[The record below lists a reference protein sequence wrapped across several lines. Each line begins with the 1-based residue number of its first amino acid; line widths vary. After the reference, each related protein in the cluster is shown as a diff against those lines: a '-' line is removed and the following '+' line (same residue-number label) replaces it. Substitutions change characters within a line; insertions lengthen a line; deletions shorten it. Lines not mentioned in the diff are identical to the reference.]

1 MNRMILVGL
10 VALLVTGQVFAQ
22 AQPKQ
27 RGPRP
32 RSREEGKAL
41 TAVRNATDA
50 DARIKAAQKVLM
62 EFKKTEFKEWL
73 LYTMV
78 RSAGE
83 KKDYVEMEVYGDRV
97 LEVNPEHGSV
107 LVHLGY
113 MIAGGTRPDDLDKA
127 ERLAK
132 AEGFAKR
139 ALRVIP
145 TMPKPGPQVSD
156 EIWLSERQTMMAQ
169 VHETLGIVAYELD
182 DYTGAEESFRKALAT
197 APQPRGTAYVRLGQ
211 ALLEQGKY
219 DEAEEASEKAME
231 AGGIPASVIR
241 SLRRDIARAKQRRRK
256 SQPTSDGALEAQVES
271 VNQ

>member
-62 EFKKTEFKEWL
+62 EFKNTEYKEWL
-73 LYTMV
+73 LYNMV
-78 RSAGE
+78 SSAGE
-83 KKDYVEMEVYGDRV
+83 KEDYVQMEVYGDRL
-97 LEVNPEHGSV
+97 LEVNPEHGLV
-107 LVHLGY
+107 LVDLAY
-113 MIAGGTRPDDLDKA
+113 LIAGQARRDDLDKS

-132 AEGFAKR
+132 AEGFANR
-139 ALRVIP
+139 ALRLIP
-145 TMPKPGPQVSD
+145 TLAKPGPHVTD
-156 EIWLSERQTMMAQ
+156 ELWLSERKTMMAQ
-169 VHETLGIVAYELD
+169 VHETLGIVAYLRD
-182 DYTGAEESFRKALAT
+182 DYAGAEESFRRALQT
-197 APQPRGTAYVRLGQ
+197 ASRQRGTAQVRLGR

-231 AGGIPASVIR
+231 AGGIPAGVIR
-241 SLRRDIARAKQRRRK
+241 ELRRDIARAKQSGGK
-256 SQPTSDGALEAQVES
+256 PQPNSDAGGGARTETVKQ
-271 VNQ
+271 